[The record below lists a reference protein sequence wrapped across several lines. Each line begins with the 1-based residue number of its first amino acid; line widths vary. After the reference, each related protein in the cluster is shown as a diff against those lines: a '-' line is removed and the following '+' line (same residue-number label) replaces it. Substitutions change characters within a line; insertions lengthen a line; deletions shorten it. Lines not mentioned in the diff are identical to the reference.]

1 MHKQPDLF
9 RPMCAE
15 VHGHQRSLFDNS
27 GPADSNLHCEVC
39 GSELAHTSS
48 GYLAC
53 PRGHGKLVAHVRKST
68 QHPISRSP
76 RHPAPGL
83 PPGESP

>member
-1 MHKQPDLF
+1 MHMQPDLF
-9 RPMCAE
+9 SPQLAE
-15 VHGHQRSLFDNS
+15 VRAHQGALFDNT
-27 GPADSNLHCEVC
+27 GPVDSNLHCAVC
-39 GSELAHTSS
+39 GEHLTPTPS
-48 GYLAC
+48 GYLSC

-68 QHPISRSP
+68 QHPILRSP